1 MRVSMR
7 VCENMNMTTNP
18 PNWVGARGRFLTIYP
33 KQRHFALRFWQ
44 TELQGHTL
52 LRVACQPNFE
62 TRISDGP
69 TCPEF
74 DMKQWMANLAPPLRS
89 CAECIA
95 GFAKHNNLY
104 VNMYIYIYTCLEC
117 LIHVD
122 ICICT
127 NINIYVYLYIY
138 TSIYLYIYI

>member
-1 MRVSMR
+1 MCMRVSMR
-7 VCENMNMTTNP
+7 VCENMNMKTNP

-33 KQRHFALRFWQ
+33 KQRHFAFRFWQ

-52 LRVACQPNFE
+52 VRVACQPNFE

-74 DMKQWMANLAPPLRS
+74 DMKQWMTNPAPPLRS

-95 GFAKHNNLY
+95 GFAKHNSFAKHNNLY
-104 VNMYIYIYTCLEC
+104 VYMYKYK
-117 LIHVD
+117 HV
-122 ICICT
+122 
-127 NINIYVYLYIY
+127 
-138 TSIYLYIYI
+138 